1 MMSINYNNNG
11 LPAVLD
17 VQSGPQGGLIN
28 ANEERVKQRKGKVEK
43 SRVVGI
49 KVKDNKSP
57 L

>member
-11 LPAVLD
+11 LPALLN

-28 ANEERVKQRKGKVEK
+28 ANEEGVEQSKEKVEK
-43 SRVVGI
+43 SRIRI
-49 KVKDNKSP
+49 KVKGNKTP